1 MKQMAEQHAL
11 AHDTCRPTSGTS
23 DSEHYFLVFG
33 DLLKMHIAHYRWR
46 QPLLLA
52 YCQGKATL
60 NPEEEEACTDTIQ
73 SAKANLPRAKFL
85 NAWARAEV
93 AEITPTSQNS

>member
-1 MKQMAEQHAL
+1 
-11 AHDTCRPTSGTS
+11 
-23 DSEHYFLVFG
+23 
-33 DLLKMHIAHYRWR
+33 MHIAHYRWR

-93 AEITPTSQNS
+93 AEITPTSQNSEKVNQLELQPNLQSGLEW